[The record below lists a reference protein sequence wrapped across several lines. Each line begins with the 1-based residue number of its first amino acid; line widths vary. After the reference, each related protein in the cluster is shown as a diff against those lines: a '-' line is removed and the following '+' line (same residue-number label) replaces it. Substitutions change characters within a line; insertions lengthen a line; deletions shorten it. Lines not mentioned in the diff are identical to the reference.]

1 VCRRVR
7 LGGYAGRTI
16 NLTLKDVDFLWLTR
30 AQSISCPTA
39 SANDIYKVAV
49 ELLHRHWPEWKPV
62 RMVGVSLAGLVKN
75 TSEQMDLFGEAERAR
90 LLHAACDRIKDRFG
104 EQSILRGVSLTPE
117 GVFRGRK
124 GGGWHI

>member
-1 VCRRVR
+1 
-7 LGGYAGRTI
+7 
-16 NLTLKDVDFLWLTR
+16 
-30 AQSISCPTA
+30 
-39 SANDIYKVAV
+39 
-49 ELLHRHWPEWKPV
+49 
-62 RMVGVSLAGLVKN
+62 VSLAGLVKN
-75 TSEQMDLFGEAERAR
+75 NSEQMDLFGEAEKAR